1 MLRSLSTLQM
11 ADPRTDPA
19 AQRHLLKLLD
29 SIGTEHDIRRI
40 LIGGTVTS
48 HLQAIQSIKPAAAQ
62 RQ

>member
-29 SIGTEHDIRRI
+29 TLGTEHSIRSL
-40 LIGGTVTS
+40 LIGGTVATHLRAITS
-48 HLQAIQSIKPAAAQ
+48 ISPAARNSQ
-62 RQ
+62 